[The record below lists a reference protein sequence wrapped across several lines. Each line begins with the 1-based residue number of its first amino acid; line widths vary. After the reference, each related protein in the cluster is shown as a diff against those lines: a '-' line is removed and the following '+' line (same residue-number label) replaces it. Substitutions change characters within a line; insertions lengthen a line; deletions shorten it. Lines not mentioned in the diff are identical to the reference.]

1 MKASIPYLFLS
12 LVLACAA
19 RAPEW
24 IHGSSGRYPFD
35 RYMTGVGRGQSEDGA
50 RDSARAEIA
59 KIFKTY
65 IASTTQVY
73 TKALQVLSDKGQSE
87 TMSTALDEVT
97 KASTDKTLEG
107 VIVAETFEQGGV
119 WYALAVLDRA
129 KMRNSLMQ
137 RISNLDDEVGKL
149 VVGAE
154 ATSDKVQRIK
164 ALKKAIT
171 LMLQREAANSEYA
184 IVTKAGVG
192 MPTELTLESLTGKL
206 ETMLYQD
213 FIIAVEVTGDE
224 AETIRAALVEGLTG
238 AGFVVDTSGKGGDL
252 LVKGTVSI
260 EKADRPDPTYVYV
273 RFQSDFALISVKDQ
287 KTLGSVVDSGREG
300 HLTLAE
306 ARQKALNAIITKTSG
321 EMAERLGA
329 FVFGE
334 GR

>member
-97 KASTDKTLEG
+97 KASTDK
-107 VIVAETFEQGGV
+107 
-119 WYALAVLDRA
+119 
-129 KMRNSLMQ
+129 
-137 RISNLDDEVGKL
+137 
-149 VVGAE
+149 
-154 ATSDKVQRIK
+154 VQRIK

-171 LMLQREAANSEYA
+171 LMLQRETANSEYA